1 MVTILFCDICDF
13 DEVIEE
19 CQDSIVEVLDE
30 IFRAFDFLC
39 NKYGIQKIETVGKTY
54 MACGGLKFVEK
65 DLPPALKAISPT
77 ERVVKLCKE
86 FFKFIDGFTYKNGKK
101 LVLKIGVHKGQCV
114 FGILGYHK
122 PQFSLIGDTVNTTS
136 R

>member
-1 MVTILFCDICDF
+1 
-13 DEVIEE
+13 
-19 CQDSIVEVLDE
+19 
-30 IFRAFDFLC
+30 
-39 NKYGIQKIETVGKTY
+39 
-54 MACGGLKFVEK
+54 MACGGLKFVENDLEKKLK
-65 DLPPALKAISPT
+65 DINPT
-77 ERVVKLCKE
+77 ERVVMLCKE
-86 FFKFIDGFTYKNGKK
+86 MFKFIEGYTYKNGKK